1 MPRRLVV
8 VRAEGLQ
15 HLTVGEEGAPAVGFM
30 GIDAAAG
37 GGVVRRRLDRMD
49 LIEVLKTRE

>member
-30 GIDAAAG
+30 GIDAAG
-37 GGVVRRRLDRMD
+37 GLVVRRRLDRID